1 MPKLSKE
8 LKELKKLEEALEPF
22 RTFSPGRGHVSY
34 LCASRVVPKG
44 FIANGWPPGFR
55 TQRLTVTRPT
65 WVISGRDT
73 TSTEGQ
79 ATIDICEYLEVPECA
94 PVGFQA
100 HEGPAII
107 DGRPAFFASLHSDEP
122 VVVTSKIEATVQAQG
137 ENWWY
142 RDMFDGHFYSGDE
155 VEYKVTATVRAW
167 KLDGSPAKVDF
178 SWLCIA
184 EAAVR
189 YREY

>member
-1 MPKLSKE
+1 MGKISKE
-8 LKELKKLEEALEPF
+8 LKELKELKEALEPF
-22 RTFSPGRGHVSY
+22 RTFSPARGHVSY
-34 LCASRVVPKG
+34 LCASRVVPKAWVAG
-44 FIANGWPPGFR
+44 GWPPGFR
-55 TQRLTVTRPT
+55 TQRVTVARPT
-65 WVISGRDT
+65 WIISGRGA

-107 DGRPAFFASLHSDEP
+107 DGRPAFFTSLHSEQP
-122 VVVTSKIEATVQAQG
+122 MVVTSKIEATALE

-142 RDMFDGHFYSGDE
+142 RDMFDGHFYPADE

-167 KLDGSPAKVDF
+167 KLDGSPAKVGF

-184 EAAVR
+184 EGAMR